1 MPNLFM
7 VFCLCKTD
15 LKIVSGSLA
24 YRDSQYNIPQEIKH
38 QVPSKKVYSSYNWQF
53 HYYQQ
58 APIIQGTFIPEEYLD
73 HIP

>member
-1 MPNLFM
+1 M

-38 QVPSKKVYSSYNWQF
+38 QVPSKKGLFQLQLAVPLLPTSSNNSGHLYSRRIS
-53 HYYQQ
+53 
-58 APIIQGTFIPEEYLD
+58 
-73 HIP
+73 